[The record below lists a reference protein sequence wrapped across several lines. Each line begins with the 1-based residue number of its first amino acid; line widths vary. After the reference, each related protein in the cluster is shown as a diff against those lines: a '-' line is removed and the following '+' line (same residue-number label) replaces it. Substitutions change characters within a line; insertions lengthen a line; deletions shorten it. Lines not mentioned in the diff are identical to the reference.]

1 MITCNYVTCNYVTCN
16 YVTWIKGR
24 FLMEYVEAVRDIKQ
38 INSIKKYLKKH
49 SERDY
54 VLFVFGINT
63 GLKIT
68 EMLDIKV
75 DDVFEKE
82 NCVKDFYLLSHKET
96 LKEVYLNHKVKQAIL
111 HYVHTLHLSGENFLF
126 KSSKTDKPITRQQAY
141 RIIHHAAEAVGIEGK
156 IGTNS
161 MRKTFGYHAYKRGIA
176 ISLLQ
181 KHFNHS
187 TPSETLKY
195 LGISKDEKIRTEID
209 VNL

>member
-1 MITCNYVTCNYVTCN
+1 
-16 YVTWIKGR
+16 
-24 FLMEYVEAVRDIKQ
+24 MEYVEAFKDITQ
-38 INSIKKYLKKH
+38 INSIKKFLKKH
-49 SERDY
+49 SERDF

-75 DDVFEKE
+75 GDLLEKPDA
-82 NCVKDFYLLSHKET
+82 VKDFYQYPHHEVMKEI
-96 LKEVYLNHKVKQAIL
+96 YLNHKVKQVIL
-111 HYVHTLHLSGENFLF
+111 HYVQNHHLTPDDYLF
-126 KSSKTDKPITRQQAY
+126 KSTKTDKPITRQQAY
-141 RIIHHAAEAVGIEGK
+141 RIVHQAAESVGIQGK

-176 ISLLQ
+176 ISILQ

-195 LGISKDEKIRTEID
+195 IGISKEEKIRTEID

>member
-1 MITCNYVTCNYVTCN
+1 MRLCN
-16 YVTWIKGR
+16 IGR
-24 FLMEYVEAVRDIKQ
+24 GDAELEFVEAIRD
-38 INSIKKYLKKH
+38 KKIISAMKRYLKAH

-54 VLFVFGINT
+54 LLFVFGINT

-68 EMLDIKV
+68 EILNVKV
-75 DDVFEKE
+75 SDVMDPNGKAKEFYQLPGVEKE
-82 NCVKDFYLLSHKET
+82 VF
-96 LKEVYLNHKVKQAIL
+96 LNPKVRKAIQ
-111 HYVHTLHLSGENFLF
+111 HYVQSNQLKRENYLF
-126 KSSKTDKPITRQQAY
+126 QSPKTQKPITRQQAY
-141 RIIHHAAEAVGIEGK
+141 RIIQQAGKEAGFSGK

-161 MRKTFGYHAYKRGIA
+161 LRKTFGYHAYKRGVA

-209 VNL
+209 LDL

>member
-1 MITCNYVTCNYVTCN
+1 
-16 YVTWIKGR
+16 
-24 FLMEYVEAVRDIKQ
+24 MEYVEALRDIKQ
-38 INSIKKYLKKH
+38 INAIKKYLKKH

-68 EMLDIKV
+68 EMLDMKV
-75 DDVFEKE
+75 GDILEKE
-82 NCVKDFYLLSHKET
+82 ECVKNFLSYTYHEH
-96 LKEVYLNHKVKQAIL
+96 LKEVYLNHKVKQALL
-111 HYVHTLHLSGENFLF
+111 HYLESRKLTSEDYLF
-126 KSSKTDKPITRQQAY
+126 KSSKTEKPITRQQAY
-141 RIIHHAAEAVGIEGK
+141 RIIHQAADAIGIEGK

-161 MRKTFGYHAYKRGIA
+161 LRKTFGFHAYKRGIA
-176 ISLLQ
+176 ISILQ

>member
-1 MITCNYVTCNYVTCN
+1 M
-16 YVTWIKGR
+16 KGN
-24 FLMEYVEAVRDIKQ
+24 FMEYVEALRDTKQ
-38 INSIKKYLKKH
+38 INAIKKYLKKH

-54 VLFVFGINT
+54 LLFVFGINT

-75 DDVFEKE
+75 GDVLEE
-82 NCVKDFYLLSHKET
+82 SVKNFYCYSHHEMM
-96 LKEVYLNHKVKQAIL
+96 KEVYLNSKVKQAIL
-111 HYVHTLHLSGENFLF
+111 HYVQSEQLMFDNYLF
-126 KSSKTDKPITRQQAY
+126 KSTKTDKPITRQQAY
-141 RIIHHAAEAVGIEGK
+141 RIIHHAAEAIGIEGK

-176 ISLLQ
+176 ISILQ

-195 LGISKDEKIRTEID
+195 LGISKEEKIRTEID

>member
-1 MITCNYVTCNYVTCN
+1 
-16 YVTWIKGR
+16 
-24 FLMEYVEAVRDIKQ
+24 MEYVEALRDIKQ
-38 INSIKKYLKKH
+38 INSMKRYLKKH

-63 GLKIT
+63 GLKIN
-68 EMLDIKV
+68 ELLDIKV
-75 DDVFEKE
+75 GDVLESE
-82 NCVKDFYLLSHKET
+82 NCVKEFLLLTSNELKSPKEI
-96 LKEVYLNHKVKQAIL
+96 YLNQKVKKAVL
-111 HYVHTLHLSGENFLF
+111 HFIEASHLNKDDYLF
-126 KSSKTDKPITRQQAY
+126 KSSKTQKPITRQQAY
-141 RIIHHAAEAVGIEGK
+141 RIIHQAAEAVGIKGK

-161 MRKTFGYHAYKRGIA
+161 MRKTFGYHAYKRGVA

-181 KHFNHS
+181 KYFNHA

>member
-1 MITCNYVTCNYVTCN
+1 
-16 YVTWIKGR
+16 
-24 FLMEYVEAVRDIKQ
+24 MEYVEALRDIKQ
-38 INSIKKYLKKH
+38 INAIKKYLKKH

-54 VLFVFGINT
+54 FLFIFGINT

-75 DDVFEKE
+75 GDIFSNKDG
-82 NCVKDFYLLSHKET
+82 VKNFYSYPHHET
-96 LKEVYLNHKVKQAIL
+96 LKEVYLNHKVKQAL
-111 HYVHTLHLSGENFLF
+111 QHYVESSKLTNEDFLF

-141 RIIHHAAEAVGIEGK
+141 RIIHQAATAIGIEGK

-161 MRKTFGYHAYKRGIA
+161 LRKTFGFHAYKRGIA

-195 LGISKDEKIRTEID
+195 LGISKDEKIKTEID

>member
-1 MITCNYVTCNYVTCN
+1 
-16 YVTWIKGR
+16 
-24 FLMEYVEAVRDIKQ
+24 MEYVEALRDIKEIQ
-38 INSIKKYLKKH
+38 AMKRYLKRH

-63 GLKIT
+63 GLKIN
-68 EMLDIKV
+68 ELLSLSVRDLM
-75 DDVFEKE
+75 DDG
-82 NCVKDFYLLSHKET
+82 CVKDFILIPYKE
-96 LKEVYLNHKVKQAIL
+96 KAQEIYLNQKVKKAITDF
-111 HYVHTLHLSGENFLF
+111 VHSQHLNNDDFLF
-126 KSSKTDKPITRQQAY
+126 KSAKTGEPISRQQAY
-141 RIIHHAAEAVGIEGK
+141 RIIHQAAVEAGISGK

-161 MRKTFGYHAYKRGIA
+161 MRKTFGFHAYKRGIA

-181 KHFNHS
+181 KQFHHS

>member
-1 MITCNYVTCNYVTCN
+1 
-16 YVTWIKGR
+16 
-24 FLMEYVEAVRDIKQ
+24 MESVEALRDIKQ
-38 INSIKKYLKKH
+38 INAIKRYLKKH
-49 SERDY
+49 SERDFL
-54 VLFVFGINT
+54 LFVFGINT

-75 DDVFEKE
+75 VDVLEKE
-82 NCVKDFYLLSHKET
+82 DSVRNFYLFPHHET
-96 LKEVYLNHKVKQAIL
+96 MKEVYLNHKVKQAIL
-111 HYVHTLHLSGENFLF
+111 HYVESQHLTSEDFLF
-126 KSSKTDKPITRQQAY
+126 KSTKTEKPITRQQAY
-141 RIIHHAAEAVGIEGK
+141 RIIHQAAEAIGIKGK

-161 MRKTFGYHAYKRGIA
+161 MRKTFGFHAYKRGIA

-195 LGISKDEKIRTEID
+195 LGISKEERIRTEID

>member
-1 MITCNYVTCNYVTCN
+1 
-16 YVTWIKGR
+16 
-24 FLMEYVEAVRDIKQ
+24 MEYVEALRDIKQ
-38 INSIKKYLKKH
+38 INAIKKYLKKH

-63 GLKIT
+63 GLKIS

-75 DDVFEKE
+75 GDILEKE
-82 NCVKDFYLLSHKET
+82 DCVKNFYLYPHHET
-96 LKEVYLNHKVKQAIL
+96 LKEVYLNHKVKQALL
-111 HYVHTLHLSGENFLF
+111 HYVESRQLTSEDFLF
-126 KSSKTDKPITRQQAY
+126 KSSKTERPITRQQAY
-141 RIIHHAAEAVGIEGK
+141 RIIHQAAEAIGIEGK

-161 MRKTFGYHAYKRGIA
+161 MRKTFGFHAYKRGIA

-195 LGISKDEKIRTEID
+195 LGIAKDEKIRTEID

>member
-1 MITCNYVTCNYVTCN
+1 
-16 YVTWIKGR
+16 
-24 FLMEYVEAVRDIKQ
+24 MEYVEALKDVSQ
-38 INSIKKYLKKH
+38 INAMKKYLKKH

-75 DDVFEKE
+75 KDILAKEK
-82 NCVKDFYLLSHKET
+82 CMKDFFTLLHDETKNTKEIF
-96 LKEVYLNHKVKQAIL
+96 LNPKVSKALL
-111 HYVHTLHLSGENFLF
+111 HYIQESQLTPEDYLF
-126 KSSKTDKPITRQQAY
+126 KSSKTAKPITRQQAY
-141 RIIHHAAEAVGIEGK
+141 RIIHQAAEAVGIQGK

-161 MRKTFGYHAYKRGIA
+161 MRKTFGYHAYKKGVA

-181 KHFNHS
+181 KYFHHAS
-187 TPSETLKY
+187 RSETLKY
-195 LGISKDEKIRTEID
+195 IGISKDEIIKTEID

>member
-1 MITCNYVTCNYVTCN
+1 
-16 YVTWIKGR
+16 
-24 FLMEYVEAVRDIKQ
+24 MEYVEALRDVKQ
-38 INSIKKYLKKH
+38 INAIKRYLKKH

-68 EMLDIKV
+68 ELLDIKAG
-75 DDVFEKE
+75 DVCEE
-82 NCVKDFYLLSHKET
+82 NSSIRDFILLPYKET
-96 LKEVYLNHKVKQAIL
+96 KVTKEVYLNHKVKMAVQ
-111 HYVHTLHLSGENFLF
+111 HYIQENHLGNDEYLF
-126 KSSKTDKPITRQQAY
+126 QSAKTRKPITRQQAY
-141 RIIHHAAEAVGIEGK
+141 RIIHNAAEAVGIQGK

-161 MRKTFGYHAYKRGIA
+161 MRKTFGFHAYKRGVA

-181 KHFNHS
+181 KHFHHS

-195 LGISKDEKIRTEID
+195 LGISKEEKLKTEID

>member
-1 MITCNYVTCNYVTCN
+1 
-16 YVTWIKGR
+16 
-24 FLMEYVEAVRDIKQ
+24 MEYVEALRDITQ
-38 INSIKKYLKKH
+38 INSIKKILKKH

-75 DDVFEKE
+75 GDVLDKELSVKSFFEYPHHE
-82 NCVKDFYLLSHKET
+82 VM
-96 LKEVYLNHKVKQAIL
+96 KEVYLNQKVKQAIL
-111 HYVHTLHLSGENFLF
+111 HFVQHQQLTSEDYLF
-126 KSSKTDKPITRQQAY
+126 KSAKTDKPITRQQAY
-141 RIIHHAAEAVGIEGK
+141 RIIHQAAEEAGIQGK

-176 ISLLQ
+176 VSLLQ

-195 LGISKDEKIRTEID
+195 LGISKDEKMRTEID

>member
-1 MITCNYVTCNYVTCN
+1 MLHNTMLSLY
-16 YVTWIKGR
+16 YVTWMKEHS
-24 FLMEYVEAVRDIKQ
+24 FMEYVEALRDIKQ
-38 INSIKKYLKKH
+38 INAIKKYLKKH

-54 VLFVFGINT
+54 FLFVFGINT

-75 DDVFEKE
+75 GDILSKE
-82 NCVKDFYLLSHKET
+82 YGVKNFYLYPHHET
-96 LKEVYLNHKVKQAIL
+96 LKEVYLNHKVKQAL
-111 HYVHTLHLSGENFLF
+111 QHYVESSKLTTEDFLF

-141 RIIHHAAEAVGIEGK
+141 RIIHQAAVAIGIEGK

-161 MRKTFGYHAYKRGIA
+161 LRKTFGFHAYKRGIA

-195 LGISKDEKIRTEID
+195 LGISKDEKIKTEID

>member
-1 MITCNYVTCNYVTCN
+1 
-16 YVTWIKGR
+16 
-24 FLMEYVEAVRDIKQ
+24 MEYVEALRDIKQ
-38 INSIKKYLKKH
+38 INSMKKYLKKH

-54 VLFVFGINT
+54 LLFVFGINT

-68 EMLDIKV
+68 EILAIKV
-75 DDVFEKE
+75 EDVVEE
-82 NCVKDFYLLSHKET
+82 DRLKDFFLLPYKE
-96 LKEVYLNHKVKQAIL
+96 LKTTKEIYLNHKVKKALL
-111 HYVHTLHLSGENFLF
+111 HYIESSHLKSDDYLF
-126 KSSKTDKPITRQQAY
+126 KSPKTEKPITRQQAY
-141 RIIHHAAEAVGIEGK
+141 RIIHHAAEAVGIKGK

-161 MRKTFGYHAYKRGIA
+161 MRKTFGYHAYKRGVA